1 MARGLKAHVAANP
14 RCAPRSD
21 RIRPDGGVSADGLW
35 YRAQGV
41 RYHSPRL
48 GRKRRGVAGNSVD
61 ACGTD
66 ACATETC
73 GTETWS
79 VCVNFSSASPA
90 AARPVRVEDADLT
103 VVGGGGHVGIPLVLA
118 FAEAGFRVNVHDVD
132 CDVLES
138 LRSGRLPFIEL
149 GGEDLLAR
157 ALERKQLVFTS
168 RPSDISPNAPVIITI
183 GTPIDEFLNPVRK
196 VIQDCVDALLPYLTD
211 GQLLV
216 LRSTVFP
223 GTTDWL
229 DGYLRRRNR
238 HLKVAFCPERM
249 VQGHGIKEL
258 KETPQIIS
266 GTTAAAEEEAA
277 KLFSAIAPELIVVKP
292 REAEFAKLFNN
303 AYRYIEFAAANQFY
317 LIAKSA
323 GLDYRRVL
331 DAMKR
336 NYPRARSIPTPG
348 LAAGPCL
355 FKDTMQL
362 AAFAQNQFSLG
373 NAAML
378 VNEGLVL
385 HIVDDLG
392 RRYDLA
398 RMTVGLLGMA
408 FKAEIDD
415 TRASLSYKF
424 KKALAS
430 HARAVLTTDPFVTT
444 DPDLRPLEE
453 VVAQSDLL
461 VLCAPHSTYRELDF
475 SGKPVVDV
483 WGFLEKANVIS

>member
-1 MARGLKAHVAANP
+1 LNF
-14 RCAPRSD
+14 
-21 RIRPDGGVSADGLW
+21 
-35 YRAQGV
+35 
-41 RYHSPRL
+41 
-48 GRKRRGVAGNSVD
+48 AGPQ
-61 ACGTD
+61 
-66 ACATETC
+66 
-73 GTETWS
+73 
-79 VCVNFSSASPA
+79 SSAAAPA
-90 AARPVRVEDADLT
+90 SVETADLT
-103 VVGGGGHVGIPLVLA
+103 IVGGGGHVGIPLVLA
-118 FAEAGFRVNVHDVD
+118 FAEAGFRVNVNDLNRR
-132 CDVLES
+132 VLET
-138 LRSGRLPFIEL
+138 LRSGRLPFIEY
-149 GGEDLLAR
+149 GGEELLAR

-168 RPSDISPNAPVIITI
+168 SPADISRTGPLIITI

-196 VIQDCVDALLPYLTD
+196 VVQDCIDSLLPHLTD

-229 DGYLRRRNR
+229 HDYLQRQGRD
-238 HLKVAFCPERM
+238 LKVAFCPERM

-258 KETPQIIS
+258 RETPQIIS
-266 GTTAAAEEEAA
+266 GTTPAGEEEAG
-277 KLFSAIAPELIVVKP
+277 KLFSAIAPELVTVKP

-303 AYRYIEFAAANQFY
+303 AYRYIEFATANQFY

-336 NYPRARSIPTPG
+336 NYPRARGIPSPG

-355 FKDTMQL
+355 MKDTMQL

-385 HIVDDLG
+385 HICNDLG
-392 RRYDLA
+392 RCYDLS
-398 RMTVGLLGMA
+398 RMTVGLLGMS

-430 HARAVLTTDPFVTT
+430 LAGAVLTTDPFVTT
-444 DPDLRPLEE
+444 DPELLALDDVIAR
-453 VVAQSDLL
+453 SDLL
-461 VLCAPHSTYRELDF
+461 ILCAPHSTYRDLDF
-475 SGKPVVDV
+475 AGKPVVDV
-483 WGFLEKANVIS
+483 WGFLRNANVVS

>member
-1 MARGLKAHVAANP
+1 LNF
-14 RCAPRSD
+14 
-21 RIRPDGGVSADGLW
+21 
-35 YRAQGV
+35 
-41 RYHSPRL
+41 
-48 GRKRRGVAGNSVD
+48 AGPQSSVTT
-61 ACGTD
+61 AMPVGT
-66 ACATETC
+66 
-73 GTETWS
+73 
-79 VCVNFSSASPA
+79 
-90 AARPVRVEDADLT
+90 ADLT

-118 FAEAGFRVNVHDVD
+118 FAEAGYRVNVHDLNRE
-132 CDVLES
+132 VLAT
-138 LRSGRLPFIEL
+138 LQAGRLPFIEY
-149 GGEDLLAR
+149 GGEALLAK
-157 ALERKQLVFTS
+157 ALEQDRLVFTS
-168 RPSDISPNAPVIITI
+168 EPADISTSGPVIVTI
-183 GTPIDEFLNPVRK
+183 GTPIDEFLNPLRDV
-196 VIQDCVDALLPYLTD
+196 VQHCIDALLPHLVD

-229 DGYLRRRNR
+229 DGYLKRKGRDLR
-238 HLKVAFCPERM
+238 VAFCPERM
-249 VQGHGIKEL
+249 VQGHGIREL

-266 GTTAAAEEEAA
+266 GTTPAAEAEAA
-277 KLFSAIAPELIVVKP
+277 KLFSAVSSEQVVVTP

-323 GLDYRRVL
+323 GLDYRRVQ

-336 NYPRARSIPTPG
+336 NYPRARGIPTPG

-385 HIVDDLG
+385 HIVDDL
-392 RRYDLA
+392 RRRFDLA
-398 RMTVGLLGMA
+398 SMTVGLLGMA

-430 HARAVLTTDPFVTT
+430 HAHAVLTTDPFVTT
-444 DPDLRPLEE
+444 DPDLRPLDE
-453 VVAQSDLL
+453 VAAQSDLL
-461 VLCAPHSTYRELDF
+461 ILCAPHSRYRELAF
-475 SGKPVVDV
+475 GGKPVVDV
-483 WGFLEKANVIS
+483 WGFLKNANVIS